1 MRTANAIE
9 AQASEQQPAEQPRKY
24 KPGHNPNSRKNL
36 VAPWKPGDVPNPTGK
51 NGHDLASEV
60 AKAIFS
66 ENGEEIY
73 KAMTK
78 ALLKGNAYAFT
89 QIAER
94 AYGKLVEKK
103 ELTGANGGPLEYKEV
118 NERDLNERIA
128 QLERDLGLARAI
140 DEAGRVGSAQARTE
154 ETAAEAEDQKLLSR

>member
-1 MRTANAIE
+1 MRTANIIE
-9 AQASEQQPAEQPRKY
+9 GQKSEKSQEQPSGQPKY
-24 KPGHNPNSRKNL
+24 KRGEHPNSRKNL
-36 VAPWKPGDVPNPTGK
+36 VAPWKPGDVGNPTGK
-51 NGHDLASEV
+51 NGHDLASEI

-94 AYGKLVEKK
+94 GFGKLK
-103 ELTGANGGPLEYKEV
+103 ETVAHTVTEDVLKAL
-118 NERDLNERIA
+118 D
-128 QLERDLGLARAI
+128 
-140 DEAGRVGSAQARTE
+140 AGRKRAAAR
-154 ETAAEAEDQKLLSR
+154 